1 MLSKYQDE
9 NVETQR
15 LEINNNENGH
25 NRYSGHNWCI
35 YPTSYFK
42 KMKTSIYE
50 RANPIISIRLAYIQQ
65 FIHFYIFAA

>member
-25 NRYSGHNWCI
+25 NWCI
-35 YPTSYFK
+35 YPT
-42 KMKTSIYE
+42 MM
-50 RANPIISIRLAYIQQ
+50 
-65 FIHFYIFAA
+65 